1 MLRPGIYSTQKTS
14 ILKHLKNHGELTPL
28 DALEQYGCFRLAA
41 VIHTLRQEGHRI
53 KTNKMTRRGKT
64 FASYKLEASVSSTN
78 AR

>member
-1 MLRPGIYSTQKTS
+1 MLEPGKYHTQQQKV
-14 ILKHLKNHGELTPL
+14 LRHLESGREITPL

-41 VIHTLRQEGHRI
+41 VIHTLRQEGHKIRT
-53 KTNKMTRRGKT
+53 KKMTRKGKT